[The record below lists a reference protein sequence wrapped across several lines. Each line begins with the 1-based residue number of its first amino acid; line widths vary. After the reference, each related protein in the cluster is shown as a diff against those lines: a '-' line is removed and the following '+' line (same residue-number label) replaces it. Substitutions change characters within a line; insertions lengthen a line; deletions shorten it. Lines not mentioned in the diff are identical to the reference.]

1 MKKLIFIFST
11 LSLSSFSQE
20 ELDLKVLKLVNR
32 YRVENH
38 LKPLIWDTIMT
49 KVSNHQVNYMSTT
62 GHLSHSQLEE
72 DSTNFNVVKKFED
85 KFINQGVN
93 FKCTVFENCS
103 VVFDSDK
110 LSTDSIVYHV
120 VNGWKN
126 SVKHNEVLLD
136 KRLVKVG
143 ISHKSGTIY
152 NEELIDEN
160 GDLFTITINC
170 IMEWFSLN
178 GYGFK

>member
-1 MKKLIFIFST
+1 MQKLFILFT
-11 LSLSSFSQE
+11 LPLMSFSQG
-20 ELDLKVLKLVNR
+20 ELELKVFKLVNE
-32 YRVENH
+32 YRVNNNLNE
-38 LKPLIWDTIMT
+38 LLFDTIMA
-49 KVSNHQVNYMSTT
+49 KVATNQVNYMSIT
-62 GHLSHSQLEE
+62 GHLSHFQLEE
-72 DSTNFNVVKKFED
+72 DSVNFNIIKKFED
-85 KFINQGVN
+85 KFINHGVN

-110 LSTDSIVYHV
+110 LSNDSIAYYV

-143 ISHKSGTIY
+143 ISHKTGYIY
-152 NEELIDEN
+152 KEELIDEN
-160 GDLFTITINC
+160 GDSFTITVNS

-178 GYGFK
+178 GYGLK